1 MTKKKTPKKWHQSCC
16 SQPFW
21 IHLTFIENRRLTN
34 FWWAFT
40 EILNYT
46 NVNSMMRD
54 LCPVEVLVT
63 FCTHTLRFN
72 SVCHAQIHHVPHY
85 FRAHRNTCVLLCIS
99 ALVAR
104 LRTSRKLNKNFNL
117 KMLTT
122 LQQNFNLQVLTTLL
136 LPLPLLPPP
145 PEIVTPTSRICYA
158 GETKTKE
165 RRYA

>member
-1 MTKKKTPKKWHQSCC
+1 M
-16 SQPFW
+16 
-21 IHLTFIENRRLTN
+21 
-34 FWWAFT
+34 
-40 EILNYT
+40 
-46 NVNSMMRD
+46 
-54 LCPVEVLVT
+54 
-63 FCTHTLRFN
+63 
-72 SVCHAQIHHVPHY
+72 PHY
-85 FRAHRNTCVLLCIS
+85 FRAHRNTCVILCIS

-158 GETKTKE
+158 GETKMTQMTAQTINFFGE
-165 RRYA
+165 QIEIWRSIVTTLPRITDEWCLNAQPRMRFQYSNRE